1 MAELSRFGFLVYDT
15 LTQHGISKINIM
27 VTENSLEHIKTKS

>member
-15 LTQHGISKINIM
+15 LTQHGDKRLNF
-27 VTENSLEHIKTKS
+27 